1 MSGWKGEKKDEDSDE
16 QSPFGGVDKSTLLQ
30 EVRCFNDQQLNSRKC
45 CTVITKLLY
54 LLSQGEK
61 FTSTEATEVFFSVTK
76 LFQSKETMLRR
87 MVYLVIKALTASAEE
102 VIIVTSCL
110 TRDMHSKN
118 DLYRA
123 NAIRVLCSITDA
135 SMMAQIERFLKQAI
149 VDKQPFV
156 ASAALVSGLHLMNS
170 SPDVVKRWQN
180 EVQQAVMDKQ
190 STMVQYHAL
199 ALLHEIKQ
207 HDRWAVSKLVSQL
220 CKSQL
225 QSPLAQCLLIR
236 YAVRVIEDG
245 ADAAQERQSYDFL
258 ESCLRHKNDMVILEA
273 ARAICNLRNVTPRE
287 LTPAITVLQL
297 FLNSQKPVLRFASA
311 RALNKVAVNHPL
323 SVSACNLDL
332 ESLISDSNRSI
343 ATLAITTLLKTGSE
357 FSVDRLMKQI
367 SSFMADIADEFKIVV
382 VDAIRSL
389 CLKYSQ
395 KHRLLMSFLSNILR
409 EEGGYEYKKAIVDS
423 ILLLIREIPEA
434 MEPGLSHLCEF
445 IEDCE
450 FTVLSV
456 QILFLLGKE
465 GPKTS
470 NPAKFIRYIYNRV
483 ILENATVRAAAV
495 TALAKFGAACSK
507 LREATMT
514 LLRRCLHDNDDEV
527 RDRATFFLA
536 VLESESE
543 TQRWSSSSSLPSI
556 HHLEKTLADY
566 TNFQRFEVPFDFLK
580 AVNETPVTAAE
591 AKAAAAANTAAI
603 AAATSAPS
611 RQAGGGAAEPG
622 QDTNSKMQQEL
633 INKLP
638 QLAHV
643 GKLFKACRPVELTEQ
658 ESEYLANVVKLVC
671 PEHILLQFNI
681 TNTIKDQALSDCVVK
696 LDISQV
702 EGLAEEATVPA
713 PMLMFEVPGQS
724 WVCLRRDVDAGFPTG
739 SIGCTLS
746 FTAKEIDPATGEPDE
761 EGYEDEYQLEEVELS
776 TADYVHRV
784 SVADFGRSWDVIGDT
799 HEVME
804 AYSLTTLKTLQD
816 AVNAII
822 EFMGMQTLDGTHN
835 VPNSAKSHR
844 VLLCGLFMGSQ
855 VLVRSD
861 IVLDPAGG
869 VNMQLAIRSE
879 RDDVSQAIAA
889 SVA

>member
-1 MSGWKGEKKDEDSDE
+1 MSGFRDGKKDEDSEE

-30 EVRCFNDQQLNSRKC
+30 EVRCFNDAQLNSRKC

-61 FTSTEATEVFFSVTK
+61 FTSTESTEVFFSVTK

-156 ASAALVSGLHLMNS
+156 ASAALVSGLHLMHTN
-170 SPDVVKRWQN
+170 PEVVKRWQN
-180 EVQQAVMDKQ
+180 EVNQAVMDKQ

-207 HDRWAVSKLVSQL
+207 NDRLAVSKLVSQL

-258 ESCLRHKNDMVILEA
+258 ESCLRHKNDMVIFEA

-423 ILLLIREIPEA
+423 ILLLIKEIPEA

-465 GPKTS
+465 GPKTT

-495 TALAKFGAACSK
+495 TALAKFGAACPK
-507 LREATMT
+507 LRESTMT

-543 TQRWSSSSSLPSI
+543 MTRWAASSSLPSI
-556 HHLEKTLADY
+556 HHLEKTLGDY
-566 TNFQRFEVPFDFLK
+566 ANFARFEVPFDFLK
-580 AVNETPVTAAE
+580 AVSETPVTAAE
-591 AKAAAAANTAAI
+591 AKAAAATTTAALN
-603 AAATSAPS
+603 AASSAPA
-611 RQAGGGAAEPG
+611 RAGGGAEPG
-622 QDTNSKMQQEL
+622 QDTTTKMQQEL

-638 QLAHV
+638 QMAHV

-658 ESEYLANVVKLVC
+658 ESEYLVNVVKLVC
-671 PEHILLQFNI
+671 PEHVLLQFNI

-696 LDISQV
+696 LDLSQV
-702 EGLAEEATVPA
+702 EGLIEEASVAATLLV
-713 PMLMFEVPGQS
+713 FEVPGQS
-724 WVCLRRDVDAGFPTG
+724 WVCLRRDLDAGFPTG
-739 SIGCTLS
+739 SIGCTLV
-746 FTAKEIDPATGEPDE
+746 FTAKEVDPATGEPDE
-761 EGYEDEYQLEEVELS
+761 EGYEDEYQLEEVEIS

-784 SVADFGRSWDVIGDT
+784 TVADFGRSWDVIGDT

-835 VPNSAKSHR
+835 VPSSAKSHR

-855 VLVRSD
+855 VLVRAD
-861 IVLDPAGG
+861 IVLDPSGG